1 MTIITHGSPPRTG
14 GVPAF
19 LGRADLS
26 FAITLRLAHSSA
38 SRNRKCHFHVRHA
51 LVYSK
56 GVVKGLQEGEKEAA
70 DASMINNLVCQLPSS
85 TSIKINGSR

>member
-26 FAITLRLAHSSA
+26 FAIPLRLAHSSVT
-38 SRNRKCHFHVRHA
+38 RNRKRHFQVSHA
-51 LVYSK
+51 RVYSM
-56 GVVKGLQEGEKEAA
+56 GVVKGLREGEKGGRR
-70 DASMINNLVCQLPSS
+70 C
-85 TSIKINGSR
+85 